1 MYKILAFMLMIIS
14 SAVLAQVRP
23 SDPWMPLTGGSG
35 YIAYGD
41 TESMSVR
48 NNKVTMLV
56 QYFPMSDNPNKEIY
70 FSKLSIPVKT
80 CTDKQG
86 TGEMYTLSG
95 KFVRDIDYVVG
106 GISAGDGTIT
116 NACFFYEQSIE
127 LENLLKNK

>member
-1 MYKILAFMLMIIS
+1 MYKILAFMLMSIC
-14 SAVLAQVRP
+14 SAVSAQERP
-23 SDPWMPLTGGSG
+23 NNPWMPLTGGSG

-48 NNKVTMLV
+48 NNKITMLV
-56 QYFPMSDNPNKEIY
+56 QYFPMPDNPKKEVY
-70 FSKLSIPVKT
+70 FSKLLIPVKT

-86 TGEMYTLSG
+86 AGKMYTLSG
-95 KFVRDIDYVVG
+95 KFVRDIDYIVG

-127 LENLLKNK
+127 LEKLLKNK